1 MIERLEYMRIAP
13 ARILDAGAGTGR
25 DARSLSARFRGAQVV
40 ALDFSAGMLRQAASG
55 RRLVARWLGRP
66 WLAMCADVRQIPL
79 AGASVDL
86 VWSNL
91 VLHWIDDPERAI
103 REFARVLRPEGLLML
118 SAYGPDTF
126 AELAAA
132 SAKALGSSR
141 VRRFADMHDVG
152 DMLVA
157 AGFSNPVMDAERITL
172 TYADARAFLADLQAT
187 AQSAT
192 GLARERGLG
201 GRRGIEALRGA
212 LDEQRRD
219 GRLAV
224 TFEIAYGHAW
234 KATPTRTAE
243 GHAIVRARFPR
254 RPA

>member
-13 ARILDAGAGTGR
+13 ALILDAGGGTGR

-40 ALDFSAGMLRQAASG
+40 ALDISAGMLRAAPAG
-55 RRLVARWLGRP
+55 RGLVARWFGGP
-66 WLAMCADVRQIPL
+66 TLAVCADVRQIPL
-79 AGASVDL
+79 AGASVDM

-91 VLHWIDDPERAI
+91 VLHWVDDPAQAI

-126 AELAAA
+126 GELAAA

-157 AGFSNPVMDAERITL
+157 AGFSNPVMDAERMTL
-172 TYADARAFLADLQAT
+172 TYADARAFLADLRAT
-187 AQSAT
+187 AQSVA
-192 GLARERGLG
+192 GPPPARGLG

-212 LDEQRRD
+212 LDERRRQ

-234 KATPTRTAE
+234 KATPTHTAE
-243 GHAIVRARFPR
+243 GHAILRAAFPR